1 MDTYPPSVVREGAG
15 GVHTYPYLADPTDP
29 AAERDADQLAVC
41 YELFDGR
48 GRHAAAPLPTVM
60 EAVRQSLGG
69 VGPNLN

>member
-1 MDTYPPSVVREGAG
+1 MDTYPPSVAREGAG

-29 AAERDADQLAVC
+29 AAERDAEV
-41 YELFDGR
+41 GR
-48 GRHAAAPLPTVM
+48 LLGPLPTVM